1 MKSAG
6 LILAAGQSSRMMQ
19 QKALLPWGDKT
30 LIEWNIQCLQSA
42 GIEKIF
48 VVVGSEYLKIEEKIQ
63 NLNVHTII
71 NHDWAQG
78 RNSSILS
85 GVKEI
90 LSYHQ
95 EKKIDNFLVQNV
107 DQPLTIKIITEIM
120 DFVKSQKNFEV
131 IQPFFNNK
139 NRHPV
144 IFHINQANKL
154 LNIKNHKSGLRSII
168 QELDVK
174 TITIDSRL
182 LNINLNYISDYH
194 QALKE
199 FNI

>member
-48 VVVGSEYLKIEEKIQ
+48 VVVGSEYLKIVEKIQ

-194 QALKE
+194 QALKK

>member
-48 VVVGSEYLKIEEKIQ
+48 VVVGSEYLNIVEKIQ

-95 EKKIDNFLVQNV
+95 ETKIDNFLVQNV

-168 QELDVK
+168 QKLDVK
-174 TITIDSRL
+174 TITIDSQL

>member
-1 MKSAG
+1 MK
-6 LILAAGQSSRMMQ
+6 I
-19 QKALLPWGDKT
+19 
-30 LIEWNIQCLQSA
+30 
-42 GIEKIF
+42 
-48 VVVGSEYLKIEEKIQ
+48 VEKIQ